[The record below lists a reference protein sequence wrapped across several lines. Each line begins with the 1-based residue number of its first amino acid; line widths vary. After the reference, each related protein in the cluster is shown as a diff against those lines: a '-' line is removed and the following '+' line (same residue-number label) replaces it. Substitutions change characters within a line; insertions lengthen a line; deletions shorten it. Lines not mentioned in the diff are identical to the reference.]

1 MTRLIVDPLTRVE
14 GHGRVELLLEDGR
27 LHDVKVRLLEAPRL
41 FETLVVG
48 RRYDEVP
55 DLVCRI
61 CAICSAA
68 HKLTSLQALEN
79 AMAITVP
86 PLAAVLRE
94 LLLLGGHIQSHAL
107 HLFCL
112 ILPDLRGTP
121 DIVELLRQ
129 NDPLAKAGL
138 ELKAFG
144 NLIQKI
150 AGGRVIH
157 PVNPVFGGV
166 AYRPGKNEIE
176 TLANELHRWQ
186 RDWPGFVGGF
196 LQHGNYPEARP
207 AIGNAI
213 AVDHADLF
221 ALTGDHL
228 WHEHDGR
235 VPAAG
240 YALLLG
246 ERASPETYAMVAAGV
261 SGPFLTG
268 ALARA
273 RLSAGRGMSADLPMA
288 KFGIHG
294 NNLAQ
299 MAEIEWSLQRAG
311 QLLDILLE
319 DDLTAPLQTAPVHI
333 GGGTGTAVTEAP
345 RGLLVHHYVVDE
357 WGMVVS
363 ADVVT
368 PTSINQR
375 VMAAQIMA
383 DLAEERDHA
392 RLMVV
397 AERIVRAFDPCI
409 SCAVH
414 LVPVAA
420 LRGSSSGVT
429 RSK

>member
-1 MTRLIVDPLTRVE
+1 
-14 GHGRVELLLEDGR
+14 
-27 LHDVKVRLLEAPRL
+27 
-41 FETLVVG
+41 
-48 RRYDEVP
+48 
-55 DLVCRI
+55 
-61 CAICSAA
+61 
-68 HKLTSLQALEN
+68 
-79 AMAITVP
+79 
-86 PLAAVLRE
+86 
-94 LLLLGGHIQSHAL
+94 
-107 HLFCL
+107 
-112 ILPDLRGTP
+112 
-121 DIVELLRQ
+121 
-129 NDPLAKAGL
+129 
-138 ELKAFG
+138 
-144 NLIQKI
+144 
-150 AGGRVIH
+150 
-157 PVNPVFGGV
+157 
-166 AYRPGKNEIE
+166 
-176 TLANELHRWQ
+176 
-186 RDWPGFVGGF
+186 
-196 LQHGNYPEARP
+196 
-207 AIGNAI
+207 
-213 AVDHADLF
+213 
-221 ALTGDHL
+221 
-228 WHEHDGR
+228 
-235 VPAAG
+235 
-240 YALLLG
+240 
-246 ERASPETYAMVAAGV
+246 
-261 SGPFLTG
+261 
-268 ALARA
+268 
-273 RLSAGRGMSADLPMA
+273 MA